1 MFPRKLRYSI
11 SVLLVGLLITLL
23 PVTAFAA
30 TRYIHYQGSLSDQ
43 LLTRILQQVF
53 PGDDIKIICSEWKQR
68 PQPEPEPQPEREPEP
83 EQGSEPQPEQEPE
96 PEQGSEPQPEP
107 EPAPKPEQDPQPEP
121 TPQPKPE
128 PQPQPRP
135 DPQPQ
140 TEPEPAPSSVSQYEQ
155 QMVNLVNQERQRAG
169 LKPLTVDNRLVN
181 LARLKSQDMI
191 NKNYFSHQSPT
202 YGSPFDMMKNAGVTY
217 RWAGEN
223 LAGASTV
230 DKAHRSL
237 MDSSGH
243 RANILKPEFTHIG
256 IGVIQGGPYGM
267 MFTQMFIGM

>member
-1 MFPRKLRYSI
+1 MRYSI

-53 PGDDIKIICSEWKQR
+53 PGDDIKIIRSEWKQQ
-68 PQPEPEPQPEREPEP
+68 PQPEPEPQPEQEPTP
-83 EQGSEPQPEQEPE
+83 EQGSEPKPEQEPT

-128 PQPQPRP
+128 PQPQP

-155 QMVNLVNQERQRAG
+155 QMVNLVNQERQQAG

-191 NKNYFSHQSPT
+191 N
-202 YGSPFDMMKNAGVTY
+202 
-217 RWAGEN
+217 
-223 LAGASTV
+223 
-230 DKAHRSL
+230 
-237 MDSSGH
+237 
-243 RANILKPEFTHIG
+243 
-256 IGVIQGGPYGM
+256 
-267 MFTQMFIGM
+267 